1 MFVCMLILKVYKYL
15 KKLLDFYIL
24 YWMFMIFYL
33 YFKFDNL
40 VFYDGIRRKV
50 WIKWNSNKNSIIV
63 IIWIRKEKIE
73 VIEFVIDWVLL

>member
-1 MFVCMLILKVYKYL
+1 MLWGDWVVKNMFVCMLILKVYKYL

-50 WIKWNSNKNSIIV
+50 WIKWNSNKIV
-63 IIWIRKEKIE
+63 
-73 VIEFVIDWVLL
+73 